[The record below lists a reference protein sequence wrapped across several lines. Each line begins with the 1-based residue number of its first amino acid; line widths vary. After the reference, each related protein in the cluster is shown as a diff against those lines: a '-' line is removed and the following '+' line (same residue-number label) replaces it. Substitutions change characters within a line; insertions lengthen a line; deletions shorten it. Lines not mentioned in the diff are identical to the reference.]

1 MIKVYNSLTRKK
13 EIFKPLKNK
22 QVAFYVC
29 GPTVYGPGHIG
40 HARTYIAFDIIRR
53 YLEYRGY
60 KVKYVMNITDVHDDI
75 IKQADKE
82 GGDIFSLSEKYTGQF
97 LRDQK
102 KLGIKPANVYPKVTE
117 NIKEIIDFIKKL
129 EQEGF
134 AYEQNGSVYFD
145 ISKYK
150 DYGKLSGIKI
160 KKAKTGTRV
169 EADKYERDEAVDFA
183 LWKKAKKGEPYWE
196 SPWRQ
201 GRPGWHIECSV
212 MIKKFLGEQI
222 DIHAGAQDLMFPHH
236 ENEIA
241 QTEALAKKK
250 PFVKYWLHGGLL
262 MTGGQKMSKSLGNFI
277 TIEQVLKKW
286 EPRVI
291 RMFVASS
298 RYQSKLDWS
307 EKNLLQAKKNL
318 ERMEEFVNKLKTQ
331 NVKLKTTTQK
341 SKISKLL
348 KDSKTKFEEAMEDN
362 FNTPEALA
370 VLFEMIKA
378 INPLFDKNEIDE
390 KQAKEILEFLKD
402 IDKIF
407 NFIFPRKR
415 ETVPQKIKDLA
426 KMREKCRTS
435 KQWREADKIREQIER
450 LGFELKDA
458 PTGPE
463 IKKK

>member
-201 GRPGWHIECSV
+201 GRPGWRIECSV

-277 TIEQVLKKW
+277 TIEQVLEKW

-331 NVKLKTTTQK
+331 N
-341 SKISKLL
+341 
-348 KDSKTKFEEAMEDN
+348 A
-362 FNTPEALA
+362 
-370 VLFEMIKA
+370 
-378 INPLFDKNEIDE
+378 
-390 KQAKEILEFLKD
+390 KQ
-402 IDKIF
+402 
-407 NFIFPRKR
+407 
-415 ETVPQKIKDLA
+415 
-426 KMREKCRTS
+426 
-435 KQWREADKIREQIER
+435 
-450 LGFELKDA
+450 
-458 PTGPE
+458 
-463 IKKK
+463 

>member
-1 MIKVYNSLTRKK
+1 
-13 EIFKPLKNK
+13 
-22 QVAFYVC
+22 
-29 GPTVYGPGHIG
+29 
-40 HARTYIAFDIIRR
+40 
-53 YLEYRGY
+53 
-60 KVKYVMNITDVHDDI
+60 
-75 IKQADKE
+75 
-82 GGDIFSLSEKYTGQF
+82 
-97 LRDQK
+97 
-102 KLGIKPANVYPKVTE
+102 
-117 NIKEIIDFIKKL
+117 
-129 EQEGF
+129 
-134 AYEQNGSVYFD
+134 
-145 ISKYK
+145 
-150 DYGKLSGIKI
+150 
-160 KKAKTGTRV
+160 
-169 EADKYERDEAVDFA
+169 
-183 LWKKAKKGEPYWE
+183 
-196 SPWRQ
+196 
-201 GRPGWHIECSV
+201 
-212 MIKKFLGEQI
+212 
-222 DIHAGAQDLMFPHH
+222 
-236 ENEIA
+236 
-241 QTEALAKKK
+241 
-250 PFVKYWLHGGLL
+250 
-262 MTGGQKMSKSLGNFI
+262 
-277 TIEQVLKKW
+277 
-286 EPRVI
+286 
-291 RMFVASS
+291 MFVASS

-331 NVKLKTTTQK
+331 NAKRKTITQK
-341 SKISKLL
+341 SRISKLL